1 MFNGVTVFAHAPG
14 LERTHKFERNDD
26 TNGVTDDVH
35 ARGPRKEPVKIRVHG
50 WNSRWKEKK
59 RGEEREREKD
69 REKRGKGEETKRKR
83 MERGNDEEEGGAD
96 ECDGRRTR
104 TMVEEEKERRKQAT
118 P

>member
-59 RGEEREREKD
+59 RGKRERERE
-69 REKRGKGEETKRKR
+69 R
-83 MERGNDEEEGGAD
+83 
-96 ECDGRRTR
+96 
-104 TMVEEEKERRKQAT
+104 
-118 P
+118 